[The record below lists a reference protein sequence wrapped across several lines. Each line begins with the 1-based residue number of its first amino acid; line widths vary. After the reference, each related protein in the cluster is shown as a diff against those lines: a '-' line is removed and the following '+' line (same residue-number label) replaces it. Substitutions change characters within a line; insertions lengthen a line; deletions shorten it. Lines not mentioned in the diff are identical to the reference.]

1 MKMIHLNVKSNFS
14 FGHGA
19 SSLDELLT
27 RAGELN
33 IRKIALTD
41 LNGLYGI
48 VPFMKK
54 AAALG
59 IQAIPG
65 ATIDDPNDTSLR
77 AVLLPVNLKG
87 FGELCRIIT
96 DRHLKE
102 DFSLLNRLKNI
113 SPEIFILSDSIEIL
127 QAVDF
132 HKFRRRLYG
141 EAVYYSRTDAPK
153 CRKLSDYCKSQNIP
167 VVATNNVH
175 FATPGEYEK
184 HRLLSAIF
192 QNTSLRRVKLSADKN
207 ACLRDPAEID
217 KLYANMPE
225 LIRASEEIAEQC
237 DVDLELGK
245 LKFPKYPLGRGLT
258 TFEHLKN
265 LSEKGFRRRYP
276 DGDRDAVSRLHYE
289 LGVIDRLGFTEY
301 FLVVHDIKEKAVEWG
316 MPFVGRGSAANS
328 IVSYC
333 LGFTEVDPIK
343 HNLFF
348 ERFLNPHRK
357 SPPDIDLDF
366 SWKDRDRILN
376 FVYDRFGHERVAMIC
391 TTVTFALRASVRE
404 TAKVMGLGEAEI
416 SRVTKRIPHYG
427 GDTFEEMKESNPECY
442 DLPVGIEPWKTIFK
456 RARSIVGYPRHL
468 SIHPGGI
475 VIAPGRITD
484 YVPLERARKGFVV
497 TQYDMYPVEDIGLV
511 KIDLLSQRAL
521 GVLTDTMSA
530 VKKNYDETPPVDE
543 FNTICADEKTKEL
556 ICSGG
561 TMGCFYIESPGMR
574 ALLKKLDCDNFELLT
589 AASSVIRPGVAESGM
604 MKQFIDRHRDP
615 DLEYESLHPMMDE
628 LLKETHG
635 VMIYQEDVI
644 KVANRVAGIPLGEAD
659 LLRRAMSGKERSP
672 KKMKDL
678 QKRFIEGC
686 MKNKITK
693 SVAQEIWRQVESFA
707 GYAFCKAHSASF
719 AVLSF
724 KVAYLK
730 AHYPAEFMA
739 AVLSNEGGYYE
750 ASTYVEEARR
760 LGLRILLPD
769 INLSKKEYTGFGNE
783 IRIGFQAVL
792 NLHEETVDNIL
803 AERANGFYESL
814 SDFLKRTN
822 AGIKETALLIRAG
835 AFDFLGEIRPRLLWK
850 LEALKI
856 SLQKGGGLFD
866 LEETLLN
873 IPQNIRDFN
882 EKDKF
887 AMENRIFSFPVRD
900 HPLDFVPAGLV
911 TADRMISAAEIE
923 AYRGKRVRMLGW
935 AISHKRIR
943 TKKTKEYMKFL
954 SLEDKT
960 GTFEVTLFPKA
971 YKKFARATLTKGPYI
986 VEGRIEDDSGVLS
999 LVADKLAVV

>member
-1 MKMIHLNVKSNFS
+1 MVHLNVKSNFS

-19 SSLDELLT
+19 SSLDELLA
-27 RAGELN
+27 RANELN

-41 LNGLYGI
+41 LNGMYGI
-48 VPFMKK
+48 IPFIKK
-54 AAALG
+54 AAALD

-65 ATIDDPNDTSLR
+65 TTLDDPKDASLR
-77 AVLLPVNLKG
+77 AVMLPANLKG
-87 FGELCRIIT
+87 FGELCRMIT
-96 DRHLKE
+96 DRHLNE
-102 DFSLLNRLKNI
+102 DYSLLNSLKNV
-113 SPEIFILSDSIEIL
+113 SPEIFILSGNIEVL
-127 QAVDF
+127 KAVDF
-132 HKFRRRLYG
+132 HKFRHRLYG
-141 EAVYYSRTDAPK
+141 EAVYYSRNDAPR
-153 CRKLSDYCKSQNIP
+153 CRALSDYCKSQNIP
-167 VVATNNVH
+167 MVASNNVH
-175 FATPGEYEK
+175 FASPEDFKK
-184 HRLLSAIF
+184 HHLLSAIF
-192 QNTSLRRVKLSADKN
+192 QNTSLKRAKLSADKN
-207 ACLRDPAEID
+207 AYLRDPAEID

-225 LIRASEEIAEQC
+225 LIRSSEEIAEQC
-237 DVDLELGK
+237 EVDLELGK
-245 LKFPKYPLGRGLT
+245 LKFPNYPLGRGLT
-258 TFEHLKN
+258 SFEHLKN
-265 LSEKGFRRRYP
+265 IAEKGFKRRYP
-276 DGDRDAVSRLHYE
+276 DEDRDAVSRLHYE
-289 LGVIDRLGFTEY
+289 LGVIDRFGFTEY
-301 FLVVHDIKEKAVEWG
+301 FLVVHDIKEKAVEWN

-328 IVSYC
+328 IVSYV

-366 SWKDRDRILN
+366 SWKDRDKILN
-376 FVYDRFGHERVAMIC
+376 FVYERFGEERVAMIC

-427 GDTFEEMKESNPECY
+427 SDTFEEMKQTNPECA
-442 DLPVGIEPWKTIFK
+442 DLPVNIEPWKTIFK
-456 RARSIVGYPRHL
+456 RARSIVCYPRHL

-521 GVLTDTMSA
+521 GVLTDTLSA
-530 VKKNYDETPPVDE
+530 VGKNYGVKPPVDD
-543 FNTICADEKTKEL
+543 FNAVCADEKTKEL
-556 ICSGG
+556 ICTGG

-615 DLEYESLHPMMDE
+615 EMEYEPLHPMMDE

-644 KVANRVAGIPLGEAD
+644 KVANRIAGIPLDEAD

-686 MKNKITK
+686 MKNNISRAT
-693 SVAQEIWRQVESFA
+693 SEEIWRQVESFA

-739 AVLSNEGGYYE
+739 AVLSNEGGYYS
-750 ASTYVEEARR
+750 ASAYVEESRR

-769 INLSKKEYTGFGNE
+769 INLSMKEYTGFGNE

-792 NLHEETVDNIL
+792 TLHEETVDRIL
-803 AERANGFYESL
+803 EERENGFYESL
-814 SDFLKRTN
+814 SDFLRRTC
-822 AGIKETALLIRAG
+822 AGTKETALLIRSG
-835 AFDFLGEIRPRLLWK
+835 AFDFLGETRPRLLWK

-856 SLQKGGGLFD
+856 SLNSGGGLFD
-866 LEETLLN
+866 LEETLLK

-882 EKDKF
+882 LKEKF
-887 AMENRIFSFPVRD
+887 AMENKIFSFPVRD

-911 TADRMISAAEIE
+911 NADMMISASDIE

-954 SLEDKT
+954 SLEDRT

-971 YKKFARATLTKGPYI
+971 YKKFARSTLTKGPYI